1 MIVMRGIFFSEDDA
15 RQVAQRLSADGWEVA
30 VQREKLA
37 GEDNDEDHPWAVLTD
52 APAMQLEL
60 LVDAH
65 DGWFDPEE

>member
-1 MIVMRGIFFSEDDA
+1 MIVMRGIFFSESDA
-15 RQVAQRLSADGWEVA
+15 RQAAERLAADGWEVA
-30 VQREKLA
+30 VEREQLA

-65 DGWFDPEE
+65 DGWFDPE